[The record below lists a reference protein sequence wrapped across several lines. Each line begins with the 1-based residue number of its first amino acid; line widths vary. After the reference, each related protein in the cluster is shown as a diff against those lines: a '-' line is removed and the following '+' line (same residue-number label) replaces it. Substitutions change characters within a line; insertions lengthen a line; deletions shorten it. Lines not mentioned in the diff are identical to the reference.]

1 MSSARLNRVKKDIQ
15 AFMFYESCVKSDASS
30 LSDLKMM
37 DSCSKNCCERGC
49 GGTNHCQ
56 GLFLL
61 DSLTPLICASQCPVT
76 LVSLSLLNIFS
87 T

>member
-1 MSSARLNRVKKDIQ
+1 
-15 AFMFYESCVKSDASS
+15 MFYESCVKSDALS
-30 LSDLKMM
+30 LNDLKMM
-37 DSCSKNCCERGC
+37 DSCSKNGCERVC

-76 LVSLSLLNIFS
+76 LVSL
-87 T
+87 